1 MKFTLTITTAL
12 VLSFSSIAQK
22 HWEMIESEKYTIEQ
36 IKEEA
41 QNYFENRYQG
51 KGSGYKQFQRWL
63 YFAKRDADIN
73 DKVNWRKNAFN
84 EINKFK
90 KNSKRSGSSL
100 TQRGQSLWKELGPT
114 TRNPTTSWNPGVG
127 RVECISVDPSNA
139 NHILAGAPSGGVWST
154 LDQGANWTPLTDKL
168 STLNMLGCLISPN
181 DPNTYFIGTD
191 QGIFKSTDAGSSWS
205 NVFSSSIIRIKADA
219 SNPSTLLACGSYGIY
234 RSTNNGDSWNTME
247 SGNFLDLEFHPT
259 DPDYV
264 YAAGRNN
271 FFRSTNGGQSW
282 SQISAGAGSGY
293 GRIAISPAEP
303 NSVWYLQASGNNYG
317 SLSKSTNKGQSFNI
331 INQSSTDYLEGYGW
345 YGIDLA
351 VSAQDPNS
359 IYLGGMELYRST
371 NGGTNFSL
379 YVPWLYSS
387 AGSKYIHADIHS
399 LEWIGSN
406 LYTGTDGGISI
417 SQNSEATFKNLSN
430 GLNVRQFYKIGVG
443 KNNPNVVVG
452 GAQDNGTAS
461 TYGSSY
467 IWREWLGADGMD
479 AFVSW
484 DDPDDQIGTSQNGS
498 LYMTT
503 NGGQSQNGLSSG
515 DGNWVTPI
523 VQHPTNSD
531 IFYVG
536 YTSVSKYT
544 FSAGSGQ
551 ALGTPSG
558 SGKCDELT
566 VSATNP
572 SIMFASKGSTLSKS
586 TNGGTSWTQLTTS
599 LGSINYIS
607 IHPEDPNYVAVAS
620 SGSGKVYVSTDG
632 GSTWNSQKLNL
643 PSLSSLC
650 VAFEKGPEHGLYVG
664 MYSGVYYIN
673 DDMSTYIDYQD
684 NLPNV
689 QVNEIEINYIDSR
702 IYAGTYG
709 RGLWAAPTYATSNQ
723 IDASISSNSNTTFCE
738 GTSVTLG
745 AVQDN
750 DYSYQWLKDGGDII
764 GQTSYTLVVDE
775 SAEYSVEVT
784 SSGETVESDVIEVT
798 VLDKASNPSVA
809 NELFCSPSAVVA
821 LSVDN
826 SVGAIKWY
834 ATNSSQTSI
843 FEGAEYNVDLNQ
855 TTSFF
860 VEQSSGLNTLT
871 NGGALDNSLTAGA
884 NPAGGYGLEFDVF
897 KDMILKTVDVYSE
910 GVADRN
916 FVLKDGN
923 GTELENLVINVP
935 DGQSTVV
942 LNWNISQGSDYIIS
956 CEKINGNDVDLF
968 RNSAFTDFPFT
979 ISNILSITNGTASG
993 SELEYYYYFY
1003 NWLVEEDQV
1012 DCPSDRVE
1020 VTATIDLCV
1029 GVSDLEAAGVQLFP
1043 NPMQDVLTLKTGNRL
1058 QKTTWEMFDV
1068 QGKVVA
1074 KGQLKGT
1081 ETIDVSKYQTGLYIL
1096 KLTTLE
1102 KSYTAEIQKR

>member
-1 MKFTLTITTAL
+1 MKFTLMIATAL
-12 VLSFSSIAQK
+12 VLSFSSFAQK
-22 HWEMIESEKYTIEQ
+22 HWEMIESEMYTIEQ
-36 IKEEA
+36 INDEA
-41 QNYFENRYQG
+41 NNYFKNRYKG

-63 YFAKRDADIN
+63 YFAKRDADVNGKI
-73 DKVNWRKNAFN
+73 NWRKNAFN

-90 KNSKRSGSSL
+90 KNTKRSGSSL
-100 TQRGQSLWKELGPT
+100 TKRGQSLWSELGPT

-127 RVECISVDPSNA
+127 RVECISVDPNNSD
-139 NHILAGAPSGGVWST
+139 HILAGAPSGGVWST
-154 LDQGANWTPLTDKL
+154 MDQGINWTPLTDKL
-168 STLNMLGCLISPN
+168 STLNILGCLISPN
-181 DPNTYFIGTD
+181 DASTYFIGTD
-191 QGIFKSTDAGSSWS
+191 QGIFKSTDAGISWT
-205 NVFSSSIIRIKADA
+205 NVFSSSIIRLKADA
-219 SNPSTLLACGSYGIY
+219 SNPSVLLACGSSGIY
-234 RSTNNGDSWNTME
+234 KSTNNGDSWSSVE
-247 SGNFLDLEFHPT
+247 SGNFLDLEYHPT
-259 DPDYV
+259 DPTYV
-264 YAAGRNN
+264 YAAGRYNI
-271 FFRSTNGGQSW
+271 FRSTDSGQSW

-303 NSVWYLQASGNNYG
+303 NSVWYMQASGNNYG
-317 SLSKSTNKGQSFNI
+317 SLSKSTNKGQSFSI

-351 VSAQDPNS
+351 VSAQDPNR

-371 NGGTNFSL
+371 NGGTSFSL

-399 LEWIGSN
+399 LEWFGSN

-417 SQNSEATFKNLSN
+417 SQNSEETFKNLSN

-461 TYGSSY
+461 TYGNSY
-467 IWREWLGADGMD
+467 VWREWLGADGMD

-484 DDPDDQIGTSQNGS
+484 DNPNDQIGTSQNGN

-515 DGNWVTPI
+515 SGNWVTPI

-531 IFYVG
+531 VFYVG

-544 FSAGSGQ
+544 FSGGTGQ
-551 ALGTPSG
+551 ALGTPNG

-566 VSATNP
+566 VSETNP

-586 TNGGTSWTQLTTS
+586 TNGGTSWSQVATN

-620 SGSGKVYVSTDG
+620 SGSGKVYVSIDG
-632 GSTWNSQKLNL
+632 GTSWNSQKLNL
-643 PSLSSLC
+643 PNLSSLC

-673 DDMSTYIDYQD
+673 DEMSSYIDYQD

-689 QVNEIEINYIDSR
+689 QVNEIEINYIDNR

-723 IDASISSNSNTTFCE
+723 IDASVTSGSTTTFCDG
-738 GTSVTLG
+738 GTATLN
-745 AVQDN
+745 AIQDN
-750 DYSYQWLKDGGDII
+750 DYTYQWLKNGVDIV
-764 GQTSYTLVVDE
+764 GETTSTLIVDK
-775 SAEYSVEVT
+775 SANYSVEVT
-784 SSGETVESDVIEVT
+784 SAGETVESALIEVT
-798 VLDKASNPSVA
+798 VLDKASNPSVT
-809 NELFCSPSAVVA
+809 NELFCTPSATLI

-834 ATNSSQTSI
+834 ATNSSSTSI
-843 FEGAEYNVDLNQ
+843 FEGNDYTVNLNQ

-871 NGGALDNSLTAGA
+871 NGGALDKTLSAGA
-884 NPAGGYGLEFDVF
+884 NHAGGYGLEFDVF
-897 KDMILKTVDVYSE
+897 KNMILKTVNVYAV
-910 GVADRN
+910 GIADRN

-923 GTELENLVINVP
+923 SNELENVVINVP
-935 DGQSTVV
+935 EGQSTVT
-942 LNWNISQGSDYIIS
+942 LNWSIPQGSDYIIS
-956 CEKINGNDVDLF
+956 CEKINGVDVDLF
-968 RNSAFTDFPFT
+968 RNSAFTNFPFAV
-979 ISNILSITNGTASG
+979 SNILTITNGTASG

-1003 NWLVEEDQV
+1003 NWFVEEAQV

-1020 VTATIDLCV
+1020 ITATIDLCV
-1029 GVSDLEAAGVQLFP
+1029 GISDLEIAGVQLFP
-1043 NPMQDVLTLKTGNRL
+1043 NPMQDALTLKTEGRL
-1058 QKTTWEMFDV
+1058 EKASWEMFDV
-1068 QGKVVA
+1068 QGKLVA
-1074 KGQLKGT
+1074 KGQLIGT
-1081 ETIDVSKYQTGLYIL
+1081 EIIDVSKFKTGLYVL
-1096 KLTTLE
+1096 RLTTSE
-1102 KSYTAEIQKR
+1102 RSYTAEIKKR